1 MFEIR
6 PSEEQVNREEQLK
19 AYILLVERVFRR
31 IKEEEKLKQKLDEK
45 SDLMVESNHKGHY
58 QPNPP

>member
-6 PSEEQVNREEQLK
+6 PSEEQVNREEYLK
-19 AYILLVERVFRR
+19 GYILMIQRIYRR
-31 IKEEEKLKQKLDEK
+31 IQAEKDITLDEK
-45 SDLMVESNHKGHY
+45 SNLMIESNHKGHY